1 MSDITA
7 KSNAKSGL
15 TVSQIAVI
23 GVMTAATC
31 VLAPLS
37 LPIGPVPI
45 SLTNL
50 VIYFSL
56 YTLGTMKG
64 TISYLV
70 YLLLGLFLPV
80 FSGGAGGPGKLFGPT
95 GGYLFGFIPMA
106 ILGGIVIDRYMD
118 QRVRCFLALVV
129 GTAICYGFGTAWL
142 AYQAHMT
149 FAAALAA
156 GVIPFIIGD
165 LIKIVLAVVIGP
177 QIRKRLAKAGV
188 YA

>member
-1 MSDITA
+1 MSDIAA
-7 KSNAKSGL
+7 KSKAASFR
-15 TVSQIAVI
+15 VSQIAMI
-23 GVMTAATC
+23 GVVTAVTC
-31 VLAPLS
+31 VLGPLA

-56 YTLGTMKG
+56 YVLGMKNA

-106 ILGGIVIDRYMD
+106 ILGGIVVDRYMD

-129 GTAICYGFGTAWL
+129 GTGICYGFGTAWL

>member
-1 MSDITA
+1 MSDIAA
-7 KSNAKSGL
+7 KSKASSFR
-15 TVSQIAVI
+15 VSQIAMI
-23 GVMTAATC
+23 GVVTAVTC
-31 VLAPLS
+31 VLGPLA

-56 YTLGTMKG
+56 YVLGMKNA

-80 FSGGAGGPGKLFGPT
+80 FSGGAGGPSKLFRT
-95 GGYLFGFIPMA
+95 
-106 ILGGIVIDRYMD
+106 DRRLSLWVYPYGD
-118 QRVRCFLALVV
+118 SGQYCDRPVHGSEVRCFLALVV
-129 GTAICYGFGTAWL
+129 GTAICYGFGTVWL
-142 AYQAHMT
+142 AYQGHMT
-149 FAAALAA
+149 FAEALAI

>member
-1 MSDITA
+1 MFL
-7 KSNAKSGL
+7 GP
-15 TVSQIAVI
+15 
-23 GVMTAATC
+23 
-31 VLAPLS
+31 LA

-56 YTLGTMKG
+56 YVLGMKNA

-129 GTAICYGFGTAWL
+129 GTAICYGLWNPHGWP
-142 AYQAHMT
+142 YQAHMT

>member
-1 MSDITA
+1 MSDIAA
-7 KSNAKSGL
+7 KSKASSFR
-15 TVSQIAVI
+15 VSQIAMI
-23 GVMTAATC
+23 GVVTAVTC
-31 VLAPLS
+31 VLGPLA

-56 YTLGTMKG
+56 YVLGMRNA

-129 GTAICYGFGTAWL
+129 GTVICYGFGTTWL

-177 QIRKRLAKAGV
+177 QLRKRLAKAGV

>member
-1 MSDITA
+1 MSDIAA
-7 KSNAKSGL
+7 KSKASSFR
-15 TVSQIAVI
+15 VSQIAMI
-23 GVMTAATC
+23 GVVTAVTC
-31 VLAPLS
+31 VLGPLA

-56 YTLGTMKG
+56 YVLGMKNA

-118 QRVRCFLALVV
+118 QRVRCLSARRSAMALEPH
-129 GTAICYGFGTAWL
+129 GW
-142 AYQAHMT
+142 
-149 FAAALAA
+149 
-156 GVIPFIIGD
+156 P
-165 LIKIVLAVVIGP
+165 
-177 QIRKRLAKAGV
+177 IRHI
-188 YA
+188 

>member
-70 YLLLGLFLPV
+70 YLLLGLVGLPV
-80 FSGGAGGPGKLFGPT
+80 FSASQVALENCLDRP
-95 GGYLFGFIPMA
+95 A
-106 ILGGIVIDRYMD
+106 VI
-118 QRVRCFLALVV
+118 
-129 GTAICYGFGTAWL
+129 
-142 AYQAHMT
+142 
-149 FAAALAA
+149 
-156 GVIPFIIGD
+156 
-165 LIKIVLAVVIGP
+165 
-177 QIRKRLAKAGV
+177 
-188 YA
+188 